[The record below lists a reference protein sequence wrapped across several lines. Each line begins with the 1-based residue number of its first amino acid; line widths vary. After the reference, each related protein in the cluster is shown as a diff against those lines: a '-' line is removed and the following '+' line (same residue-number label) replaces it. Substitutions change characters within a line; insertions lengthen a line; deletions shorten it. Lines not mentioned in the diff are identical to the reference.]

1 MPSPTD
7 FNLSPYYD
15 DFTESKKFHRVLF
28 RPSFA
33 VQARELTQSQTQLQ
47 NQIERVSDHIFDKG
61 AMVIPGEIG
70 YDLDYYAVKITSFGS
85 GNTLAQFTVGT
96 ILTGGTS
103 GVTAEIVNTVAT
115 DGTDPNTLYV
125 KYRDSGT
132 SKTAT
137 SFSDGET
144 LTGTNSDSVSLSCVV
159 DTTAIGSAAEIQE
172 GVYYINGFHVQVTNQ
187 TIILDKYTN
196 TPSYRVGVTVTE
208 SFVTPND
215 DASLND
221 NAAGTSNANA
231 PGAHRFKI
239 DLTLT
244 KKTLTST
251 EDSNFIELLRLSNG
265 ILQNRV
271 RTTDYAVL
279 EETFARRTFDE
290 SGDYTV
296 RPFDI
301 DIREHLKD
309 VTSTD
314 NDIVRGIYTSGNG
327 GDETKLAAGMSPG
340 KAYIKG
346 YEIEKLA
353 TTYVEIDKARDFDT
367 QNAFQTRFDVGN
379 FLNVTNVYGQ
389 PDTTFVSG
397 ETEAFKRVN
406 FYKEATSS
414 RGTENVSSESSIN
427 TIGRAKSRGF
437 EYSSG
442 TATSNIFAS
451 SGLTS
456 AIYKHYLFDIN
467 LFTHLNITTDQGFTT
482 GEQVSGGTSNATGTV
497 ESISTTESQTINALT
512 SASPGVATV
521 SAGHNFKEGQQVT
534 FAGTFQVDSTAVSSA
549 IYTVRNP
556 DATTFELYSSD
567 GTTAV
572 NVTAFTSATAT
583 HGVVILSSVNGDFN
597 AGETITGGTSSNTAV
612 IQSDAVGF
620 KGVTNFD
627 LPQIK
632 HIGMAGS
639 PTYTA
644 DTALDATSGSNSTL
658 TGSLDI
664 GSGSADVQGINT
676 RFTEELVIG
685 DSISFTNDSGNT
697 ETKIVEAII
706 SNTSLTLSSVTAAAS
721 TKTIATR
728 RRTLVQSP
736 EKNISIFKLPYQN
749 IKTLKTTA
757 NSGLTDTSYSA
768 RRQTVINLS
777 GGSETITAGTNEI
790 FPSLDEGDYTVSVM
804 TGSGSGVTGDVLS
817 LTGNNHE
824 GNPIFTLGGS
834 PTGKQLTI
842 DFGSDYGSSKLK
854 VMFTVNKSSTAANSK
869 TKVLNE
875 NETTQISTLAA
886 VNKQGG
892 ISLGKAD
899 IFQLNAVYMSTDFS
913 TNATSSDTD
922 ITSRFELD
930 NGQRDNY
937 YDIGRI
943 KLKTGELTPTGRILI
958 DFDYFTHGTGDYFD
972 VDSYSGAV
980 DYENIPSYT
989 SDTTGEVYELR
1000 DSLDFRPRVGA
1011 SSTINSGGQD
1021 RKWQTVDSA
1030 LDTEASTVNV
1040 VKFEANVTTDHEFY
1054 LQRVDKIF
1062 INKEGNFKILKGASS
1077 LTPEIPGML
1086 DNAMHLYTLFIPA
1099 YTLDTAD
1106 VGIEAV
1112 DNRRYTMRDIGR
1124 LERRIENVEYYTQLS
1139 LLETAA
1145 QSLQIQDADGFDRFK
1160 NGFIVDN
1167 FAGHGIGDAG
1177 NLDYKVSM
1185 DYAKGEMR
1193 PTFHEDAIQLIERDD
1208 DGTAIVAADRTAA
1221 NYQKTGDLITLPY
1234 TEETLIDQPYA
1245 SKTVNVNPFGIFT
1258 WIGSIALTPTND
1270 EWKETERA
1278 PELVISNDDGSWDT
1292 LVKQSGNPNLQSVEL
1307 GTVWNEWQNHW
1318 TGVSTSNSTE
1328 QYKQRGG
1335 HGWRVMQRDIQTTTR
1350 TGTKTR
1356 TGIRQVLV
1364 PKTVTQ
1370 NIGDRIISVAFVP
1383 FIRSRTISFS
1393 ATRLKPNT
1401 RVYPFFDSD
1410 DVSSYITPSGG
1421 NAGDPV
1427 LTDSNGAVSGSFAI
1441 PDPKVDANP
1450 RWRTGQRVFRLT
1462 SSSTNDLTS
1471 APDTAANAEYI
1482 ARGIIETVQ
1491 NTIISTRTA
1500 GVEFR
1505 ATNETESVTQ
1515 TSIQRGASRQVG
1527 YHDPLAETFMIDD
1540 EGGVFLTSID
1550 IFFSSKDANV
1560 PVTLQIRDTVNGY
1573 PGQKILPFAEKT
1585 LNPDEVNISS
1595 DSTTVTTFTFD
1606 SPVYVQE
1613 NTEYAFVLMA
1623 NSTDYNV
1630 YVARLGETALDSD
1643 RTISQ
1648 QPYAGVFFKSQNGVT
1663 WTADQNE
1670 DIKFKIKRAE
1680 FENVTGTVTLTNDT
1694 LSSRT
1699 LATNPIRTSSDS
1711 TGVLTISHPNHGMHG
1726 TNNNVTIAG
1735 VPSGTYNGITADQ
1748 INGTY
1753 TAIGNITLDS
1763 YTVDPANNTDYSDSI
1778 ANATDAGDIGGSAV
1792 TATQNRKYDVVNL
1805 AGIQT
1810 IQLPETSINYY
1821 IRPTTGKSIH
1831 GSESEFSLTSNAN
1844 KLSVV
1849 NNDNIYFTAPN
1860 AVMSEINETN
1870 EMSGSKSF
1878 WTILEFST
1886 TNTKLSP
1893 VLDTQRMSA
1902 FVISNRLNNP
1912 TTGNTP
1918 DYVADTANIGT
1929 SSAAVYLTKS
1939 ITLENAS
1946 TSLDVRLSQN
1956 VRSSSNVKVYF
1967 RVSGSEEVRNIEDLN
1982 WTPFNSDGSEDTTV
1996 TPAEDDTTF
2005 KEYKY
2010 SASDIHDFTSFQIK
2024 IVLTGSVSS
2033 YPPIVKDMRAI
2044 ALAV

>member
-15 DFTESKKFHRVLF
+15 DFTESKKFHRILF

-47 NQIERVSDHIFDKG
+47 NQIERVSDHLFDKG
-61 AMVIPGEIG
+61 AMIIPGEIG
-70 YDLDYYAVKITSFGS
+70 YDLNYYAVKLTSKS
-85 GNTLAQFTVGT
+85 NSTIADYIGT
-96 ILTGGTS
+96 TLTGGTS
-103 GVTAEIVNTVAT
+103 GVTAKVINAVAT
-115 DGTDPNTLYV
+115 DGTDPDTLFV
-125 KYRDSGT
+125 KYFNTNSTDNT
-132 SKTAT
+132 TIE
-137 SFSDGET
+137 FSDGET
-144 LTGTNSDSVSLSCVV
+144 LTAPLGDTAVV
-159 DTTAIGSAAEIQE
+159 DTTATGSAAQVKQ
-172 GVYYINGFHVQVTNQ
+172 GVYYINGFHVQVSNQ
-187 TIILDKYTN
+187 TLILDKYTN
-196 TPSYRVGVTVTE
+196 TPSYRVGLTVTE
-208 SFVTPND
+208 SFVTPGD
-215 DASLND
+215 DTSLND
-221 NAAGTSNANA
+221 NAQGVSNTNA

-239 DLTLT
+239 ELTLA
-244 KKTLTST
+244 KKALTST
-251 EDSNFIELLRLSNG
+251 EDNNFYELLRLSSG
-265 ILQNRV
+265 TLQNQV
-271 RTTDYAVL
+271 RSTEYAVL
-279 EETFARRTFDE
+279 EDTLARRTFDE
-290 SGDYTV
+290 SGDYV
-296 RPFDI
+296 VKPFDI
-301 DIREHLKD
+301 DVREHLA
-309 VTSTD
+309 SG
-314 NDIVRGIYTSGNG
+314 NNRGIYTSANG
-327 GDETKLAAGMSPG
+327 GDATKLAVGFSPG
-340 KAYIKG
+340 KAYVKG
-346 YEIEKLA
+346 YEIDTIA
-353 TTYVEIDKARDFDT
+353 TTFINVDKARDFDT
-367 QNAFQTRFDVGN
+367 QNNFSTRFDVGN
-379 FLNVTNVYGQ
+379 YINVTNVYGS
-389 PDTTFVSG
+389 PDIASTSG
-397 ETEAFKRVN
+397 VEPFKGLTLHNV
-406 FYKEATSS
+406 ATSS
-414 RGTENVSSESSIN
+414 RGSANSGTDSSISHV
-427 TIGRAKSRGF
+427 GRAKTRGF

-442 TATSNIFAS
+442 TASANIFAS
-451 SGLTS
+451 SSLTS
-456 AIYKHYLFDIN
+456 AVYKQYLFDIV
-467 LFTHLNITTDQGFTT
+467 LFTHLNIRTAQSFTT
-482 GEQVSGGTSNATGTV
+482 GEIVTGGTSGATGV
-497 ESISTTESQTINALT
+497 VQSISTTESATIT
-512 SASPGVATV
+512 GISQATPAV
-521 SAGHNFKEGQQVT
+521 VTANNSFKEGQQISIASV
-534 FAGTFQVDSTAVSSA
+534 AGMIEVNGNV
-549 IYTVRNP
+549 YTVRNP
-556 DATTFELYSSD
+556 SSTTFELYDTD
-567 GTTAV
+567 GTTAI
-572 NVTAFTSATAT
+572 NSSAYTAYTSGGTAA
-583 HGVVILSSVNGDFN
+583 HGVVIISNVQGQFTT
-597 AGETITGGTSSNTAV
+597 GETITGGTSSNTAV

-620 KGVTNFD
+620 KGVTSFD
-627 LPQIK
+627 LPSVKQIA
-632 HIGMAGS
+632 MAGS
-639 PTYTA
+639 PTFTA
-644 DTALDATSGSNSTL
+644 DTSLDATNGDNFVL
-658 TGSLDI
+658 TGSIDI

-676 RFTEELVIG
+676 RFNEELKVG
-685 DSISFTNDSGNT
+685 DSISFTNDSGTT
-697 ETKIVEAII
+697 ETKLVEAII
-706 SNTSLTLSSVTAAAS
+706 SNSSLTLSSVTAAAS
-721 TKTIATR
+721 TKTIVTR
-728 RRTLVQSP
+728 RRAKGQSP
-736 EKNISIFKLPYQN
+736 EKNVSIFKLPYTN
-749 IKTLKTTA
+749 IKTLRTTA
-757 NSGLTDTSYSA
+757 NGNASDTSYTFRKHEIKSLTGDGIGTFTA
-768 RRQTVINLS
+768 GVDETFANLTESDFTVSIVGLGS
-777 GGSETITAGTNEI
+777 GGSGA
-790 FPSLDEGDYTVSVM
+790 V
-804 TGSGSGVTGDVLS
+804 GDVLS

-824 GNPIFTLGGS
+824 GTVIFDLNVAKT
-834 PTGKQLTI
+834 QLTI
-842 DFGSDYGSSKLK
+842 DFGANYASHDIKILLTLNKTVGITKSKSLSSGATVSISDQTTIESGTIGLAKADVY
-854 VMFTVNKSSTAANSK
+854 
-869 TKVLNE
+869 VLN
-875 NETTQISTLAA
+875 
-886 VNKQGG
+886 K
-892 ISLGKAD
+892 
-899 IFQLNAVYMSTDFS
+899 VYMAPDFS
-913 TNATSSDTD
+913 TDATISHTD
-922 ITSRFELD
+922 ITSRFDLD
-930 NGQRDNY
+930 NGQRDNF

-943 KLKTGELTPTGRILI
+943 KLKDGEVTPTGRLLI
-958 DFDYFTHGTGDYFD
+958 DFDYFTHSSGDYFD
-972 VDSYSGAV
+972 VDSYSGV
-980 DYENIPSYT
+980 IDYENIPSYT
-989 SDTTGEVYELR
+989 SSTTGVRYELR
-1000 DSLDFRPRVGA
+1000 DSLDFRPRVDDASTIDSGVQDRSFDGTGA
-1011 SSTINSGGQD
+1011 SVVQPIKFNSD
-1021 RKWQTVDSA
+1021 VRSD
-1030 LDTEASTVNV
+1030 
-1040 VKFEANVTTDHEFY
+1040 FEYY
-1054 LQRVDKIF
+1054 LGRVDKIF
-1062 INKEGNFKILKGASS
+1062 LDKDGNFKVLKGASS
-1077 LTPEIPGML
+1077 IEPRVPGTL
-1086 DNAMHLYTLFIPA
+1086 DNAMHLYTLFLPA
-1099 YTLDTAD
+1099 YTLDTSE
-1106 VGIEAV
+1106 VGIEHV
-1112 DNRRYTMRDIGR
+1112 DNKRYTMRDIGR
-1124 LERRIENVEYYTQLS
+1124 IESRIDTVEYYTQLS

-1145 QSLQIQDADGFDRFK
+1145 QNLQIQDADGFDRFK
-1160 NGFIVDN
+1160 NGFVVDN
-1167 FAGHGIGDAG
+1167 FTGHNIGDVG
-1177 NLDYKVSM
+1177 NRDYKVSI

-1193 PTFHEDAIQLIERDD
+1193 PTFHEDAVKLIERND
-1208 DGTAIVAADRTAA
+1208 DGTEITDSDRTTA
-1221 NYQKTGDLITLPY
+1221 NYQKTDDLITLPY
-1234 TEETLIDQPYA
+1234 TEKTLIDQPYA

-1278 PELVISNDDGSWDT
+1278 PELVINNYDGSWDT
-1292 LVKQSGNPNLQSVEL
+1292 LVKESGNPNLQSVEL

-1328 QYKQRGG
+1328 QYKIRGG

-1350 TGTKTR
+1350 TGTRTR

-1515 TSIQRGASRQVG
+1515 TSVQRGASRQVG

-1550 IFFSSKDANV
+1550 IYFSSKDANV

-1585 LNPDEVNISS
+1585 LNPSAVSTSS
-1595 DSTTVTTFTFD
+1595 DGTTATTFTFD

-1630 YVARLGETALDSD
+1630 FVARLGETALDSD

-1663 WTADQNE
+1663 WSADQNE

-1699 LATNPIRTSSDS
+1699 LANNPIRTSSDS

-1726 TNNNVTIAG
+1726 TDNNVTIAG
-1735 VPSGTYNGITADQ
+1735 VSSGTYNGISADQ

-1753 TAIGNITLDS
+1753 TAIGNVTLDS
-1763 YTVDPANNTDYSDSI
+1763 YTLDPANNSDYSDSI
-1778 ANATDAGDIGGSAV
+1778 AVATSAGDIGGATV
-1792 TATQNRKYDVVNL
+1792 TATQNRKYDVLNL

-1810 IQLPETSINYY
+1810 MQLPGTSINYY

-1912 TTGNTP
+1912 TSGNTP
-1918 DYVADTANIGT
+1918 NYVADTANVGT
-1929 SSAAVYLTKS
+1929 STAAVYLTKS

-1967 RVSGSEEVRNIEDLN
+1967 RVSGPDEVRNIEDLN

-2010 SASDIHDFTSFQIK
+2010 SASNIHDFTSFQIK

>member
-70 YDLDYYAVKITSFGS
+70 YDLDYYAVKLTSLGI

-379 FLNVTNVYGQ
+379 FINVTNVYGQ

-627 LPQIK
+627 IPQIK

-899 IFQLNAVYMSTDFS
+899 IFQLNAVYMSADFS

-1792 TATQNRKYDVVNL
+1792 TATQNRKYDVINL

-1967 RVSGSEEVRNIEDLN
+1967 RVSGSEEERNIEDLN